1 MTVRRMRYCNSC
13 LRVDSMRKLLK
24 RSLAVASLALAGL
37 AQAEVP
43 ADYKVILLTENFPP
57 YNMAINGKNF
67 AQEDNIDGIAV
78 DIIRE
83 MFKRAGI
90 EYSMTLR
97 FPWSASTSWPWK
109 SRAMECSSPPA
120 CRSARSSSNGSA
132 RLVRMTGCCLAVPTA
147 TFV

>member
-13 LRVDSMRKLLK
+13 FRVDSMRKLLK

-78 DIIRE
+78 DII
-83 MFKRAGI
+83 
-90 EYSMTLR
+90 SQ
-97 FPWSASTSWPWK
+97 
-109 SRAMECSSPPA
+109 
-120 CRSARSSSNGSA
+120 
-132 RLVRMTGCCLAVPTA
+132 
-147 TFV
+147 